1 MDHRGAALISR
12 FVLFAAATAS
22 VASLVQA
29 SPPLGAEQLR
39 MQSAEFRREVIQV
52 SKGVHVAVGYSASNV
67 TLIQGQDGVIIVDT
81 GTDPIDAQAIR
92 AAFGPLLNGPVRAII
107 YTHSHPDHTGGSR
120 VFANR
125 DAPQIWSHASLL
137 AAAPDLGRANRDGGD
152 QFGIALPADQFI
164 NAGVQQQ
171 FGRLT
176 PPTREGYIPP
186 NHTFTADR
194 RNLKLAGIPVTLF
207 HTPGESQDTIA
218 VWLPDRRVVIAGDN
232 LLRSFP
238 NVAPIRGA
246 RFRSPEDWITSLN
259 RILSLHAEA
268 LVPGHTR
275 PILGSVA
282 VSAVT
287 TAYRDGIQSILQQT
301 LAGIRNGERPDELVT
316 HVRLPAELESNPW
329 LAEFY
334 GSVEWLVRG
343 IYADRLGW
351 FDGNAAGLFP
361 LSSRDRAARLLPL
374 LGERSGVIAK
384 AQQALA
390 VGDYRWAAELAD
402 LILALKPADQEARI
416 LKADA
421 LTALAEQQM
430 NAIARNYYLTV
441 AQSLRKLPD

>member
-1 MDHRGAALISR
+1 MA
-12 FVLFAAATAS
+12 
-22 VASLVQA
+22 
-29 SPPLGAEQLR
+29 
-39 MQSAEFRREVIQV
+39 
-52 SKGVHVAVGYSASNV
+52 
-67 TLIQGQDGVIIVDT
+67 
-81 GTDPIDAQAIR
+81 
-92 AAFGPLLNGPVRAII
+92 
-107 YTHSHPDHTGGSR
+107 
-120 VFANR
+120 
-125 DAPQIWSHASLL
+125 
-137 AAAPDLGRANRDGGD
+137 
-152 QFGIALPADQFI
+152 
-164 NAGVQQQ
+164 VQQQ